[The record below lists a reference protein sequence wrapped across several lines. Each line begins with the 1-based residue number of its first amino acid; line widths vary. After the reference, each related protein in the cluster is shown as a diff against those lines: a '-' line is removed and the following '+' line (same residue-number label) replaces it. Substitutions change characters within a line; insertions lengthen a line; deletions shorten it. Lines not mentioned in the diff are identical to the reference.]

1 MELTGNTFGS
11 ERFEKKP
18 AKYQILDIKFDE
30 QKEVLDNLVES
41 KLDPSVYAMMK
52 LICNEKTM
60 KETMLKFSLDTDKI
74 PLGRIS
80 KKQIRI
86 ASKILRELS
95 ALVESNGTNDQLI
108 EASNRFYTMIPHSF
122 GMKTIPVINST
133 DMIQNKMQMLERLK
147 EIEFTYS
154 LMNET
159 DENQNLLDSL
169 HEKMNAAIA
178 PLCQDSDEYQQI
190 VTYAQQTND
199 NDFGCECGCCGE
211 RTVLVKEI
219 FKVDRHGEDER
230 FVRFAKSNRML
241 LWHGSNLTNFTG
253 ILSNGLKI
261 APTDTAL
268 NGTCFGKGIYFA
280 DAIAKSAQY
289 CGCDTGVALLLLCEV
304 ELGDILELHR
314 PTQIKNL
321 HSGKNSVKG
330 IGNCHSP
337 SMFTRS
343 DGLQIPLGN
352 IQMDSQMNSNLQ
364 FNEYIV
370 YNEAQVKIRYLVKAE
385 FGHEEIDDSD
395 YDMSDAESCVSHTES
410 IVSISSTDSNI
421 YL

>member
-18 AKYQILDIKFDE
+18 AKYQILDIKFDQ

-41 KLDPSVYAMMK
+41 KLDSSVYAMMK

-95 ALVESNGTNDQLI
+95 ALVESNGTSDKLI

-122 GMKTIPVINST
+122 DMKTIPVLNST

-154 LMNET
+154 LLNET

-169 HEKMNAAIA
+169 YEKMNATIA
-178 PLCQDSDEYQQI
+178 PLSQDSDEYKQI

-199 NDFGCECGCCGE
+199 DNLGCDCGCCGE

-219 FKVDRHGEDER
+219 FKVDRHGEDDR

-261 APTDTAL
+261 APADAEL
-268 NGTCFGKGIYFA
+268 NGTLFGKGIYFA
-280 DAIAKSAQY
+280 DAIAKSACY
-289 CGCDTGVALLLLCEV
+289 CGCETGVALLLLCEV
-304 ELGDILELHR
+304 ELGDILELQR
-314 PTQIKNL
+314 PAQIKKL

-352 IQMDSQMNSNLQ
+352 IEMDSQIDSNLQ

-370 YNEAQVKIRYLVKAE
+370 YEEAQVKIRYLVKAE

-395 YDMSDAESCVSHTES
+395 YDMSDAESCVSHTGS

-421 YL
+421 YA